1 MLEQA
6 NQKIK
11 EKELDNRI
19 QVRHADLNGDLS
31 KIQLDNA
38 SVVTMCWTMQFIR
51 PLRRDNLIKWIYNS
65 LVEEGAFIVAEK
77 VLTKDTCMNRF
88 FIDFYYDYKRR
99 NGYKDLEIMRKRE
112 ALENVLIPFRF
123 DENIEMFKRNGFEI
137 ADTFFQYYNFSAF
150 LCLKKT
156 T

>member
-1 MLEQA
+1 MLELA

-19 QVRHADLNGDLS
+19 EVRHADLNGDLS
-31 KIQLDNA
+31 EIQLDNA
-38 SVVTMCWTMQFIR
+38 SIVTMCWTMQFIR

-77 VLTKDTCMNRF
+77 VLTNDTCMNRV
-88 FIDFYYDYKRR
+88 FIDFYYDFKRR

-112 ALENVLIPFRF
+112 ALENVLIPFRI